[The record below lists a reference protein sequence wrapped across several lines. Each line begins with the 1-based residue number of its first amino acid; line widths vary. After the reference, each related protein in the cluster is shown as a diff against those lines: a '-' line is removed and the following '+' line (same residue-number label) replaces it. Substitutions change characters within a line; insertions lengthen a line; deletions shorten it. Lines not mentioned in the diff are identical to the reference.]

1 MICYIFIA
9 SCTGGKLYDLAQ
21 ATSVE
26 IREKAEALGYLE
38 IFELAGAQV
47 LKSGCGACINSGL
60 GVLAKEETEVYATNR
75 NFKGRSGDPTDQNY
89 LAYPITVAF
98 SAAIGKISHYLDE
111 KLSYYQ
117 LREKRRNLLS
127 LNPI

>member
-1 MICYIFIA
+1 MCSIFMG

-21 ATSVE
+21 AASVE

-38 IFELAGAQV
+38 IVELAGTQI
-47 LKSGCGACINSGL
+47 LKSVCRACINSGL
-60 GVLAKEETEVYATNR
+60 GVLAKEETFVYATNR

-89 LAYPITVAF
+89 LASPRTVAIL
-98 SAAIGKISHYLDE
+98 AAISKISHYLDE

-117 LREKRRNLLS
+117 LREKIRNLLS